1 MFRDSP
7 PFLACNSHV
16 MRHHYGKYIAVS
28 TLFHATLIALSALFY
43 AVAPVNTASAP
54 IKVDV
59 IYAEPPKNDDLPE
72 GRIEDLPKPAKVE
85 KPDQAKILS
94 RHDSKAHSPEKGS
107 KYQASRTAIP
117 REAVE
122 LPPPSIKKS
131 DEDRPEKRKETPKT
145 EVAALQRPT
154 LDLARNEQAREI
166 NLFSSEVIKKS
177 LEADKDKKFEQ
188 ADKES
193 EEKRRQTSSQ
203 MADKTTPSITEPKK
217 VAGIKGFKGS
227 DVEKYAMSSTGDVI
241 DMGDEAIVSL
251 NTAEFMY
258 VDYFNSIKKAIEL
271 VWRYPDEAI
280 IHGLSGAL
288 ALRFTLKDTGELEDI
303 KLVRPSGH
311 KSLDDEALLAVKV
324 AAPYNAFP
332 ASLSK
337 KRLHIVA
344 TFIYQPTFNS
354 VR

>member
-1 MFRDSP
+1 MRQPFGR
-7 PFLACNSHV
+7 FLAAS
-16 MRHHYGKYIAVS
+16 A
-28 TLFHATLIALSALFY
+28 LLHAMAMALSALFF
-43 AVAPVNTASAP
+43 AIAPVNTSATP

-59 IYAEPPKNDDLPE
+59 IYAEAPKNEDLPE
-72 GRIEDLPKPAKVE
+72 GRIEDLPKPSIIE
-85 KPDQAKILS
+85 KPEQAKILS
-94 RHDSKAHSPEKGS
+94 RHDSKAHSPEKGD

-122 LPPPSIKKS
+122 LPPPSLKKS
-131 DEDRPEKRKETPKT
+131 DEDQPEKRKESPRT

-154 LDLARNEQAREI
+154 LDLTRNEQARDI
-166 NLFSSEVIKKS
+166 NLFSADMIKKA
-177 LEADKDKKFEQ
+177 LEADKDKKFEK
-188 ADKES
+188 AETES

-203 MADKTTPSITEPKK
+203 MADKTDPSITEPKK
-217 VAGIKGFKGS
+217 IAGIKGFKGS
-227 DVEKYAMSSTGDVI
+227 DVEKFAMSSTGDVI

-251 NTAEFMY
+251 NTAEFQY

-271 VWRYPDEAI
+271 VWRYPDEAV

-288 ALRFTLKDTGELEDI
+288 ALRFTLKDTGELEDV
-303 KLVRPSGH
+303 KLIRSSSH
-311 KSLDDEALLAVKV
+311 KPLDDEALLAVKV

-332 ASLSK
+332 ASLTK